1 VLPIEIRELLIEPP
15 HDPAAASS
23 PPEPTAMPSATD
35 AARVLEGLHRSRAE
49 RADRLRAD

>member
-1 VLPIEIRELLIEPP
+1 VLPIEIRELVIEPP
-15 HDPAAASS
+15 DEPATAPS

-35 AARVLEGLHRSRAE
+35 AARVVETLHRARAV